1 MGPLSLSLTEIMID
15 KQKEEEFY
23 SKDFSFSYSSLNRL
37 LFSPSLFY
45 KDYILKDREVKTDK
59 YLVEGKLVHCLV
71 FEPEHLNDKF
81 NVVPGSAPSD
91 NVRKIFK
98 HLSTV
103 TDSETLGGI
112 DNTIILDTLKEFN
125 LYQSLKL
132 DDARIAKIKVDD
144 YEPYWKFLLNTNVD
158 VIDQDTLAKCTEY
171 AEIIKSNED
180 VMSLFSKAAT
190 DFDLDPIQTY
200 AEKPLSCD
208 LIDRPFGLKGIIDFY
223 KVDADEKLVTIC
235 DLKTTSKSISD
246 FRETIDFYKYWL
258 QAAIYCKLVYENLDE
273 SEKDYSIMYKFA
285 VIDSY
290 KQVYVFDVSS
300 ETLSI
305 WTDGLRDV
313 LTVAEYHYNERKY
326 TLPYEF
332 LAKKVIL

>member
-1 MGPLSLSLTEIMID
+1 MID

-45 KDYILKDREVKTDK
+45 KDYILKDKEIKTEK
-59 YLVEGKLVHCLV
+59 YLIEGSLVHCLL
-71 FEPEHLNDKF
+71 FEPENFSKKF
-81 NVVPGSAPSD
+81 NLVPGKTPSD
-91 NVRKIFK
+91 GIIKVIRKFK
-98 HLSTV
+98 ELTEVNNISTDFLSEAPEWTN
-103 TDSETLGGI
+103 L
-112 DNTIILDTLKEFN
+112 ILEALKEEN
-125 LYQSLKL
+125 LFQSLKL
-132 DDARIAKIKVDD
+132 DSARLEKVQTEDAK
-144 YEPYWKFLLNTNVD
+144 EYWNFLSNSALD
-158 VIDQDTLAKCTEY
+158 IIDQDTYNKCLDYVEV
-171 AEIIKSNED
+171 IKTNKD
-180 VMSLFSKAAT
+180 VMDLFAASST

-208 LIDRPFGLKGIIDFY
+208 LIDKPFGLKGIIDFY

-273 SEKDYSIMYKFA
+273 SEKDYSIIYKFA

-290 KQVYVFDVSS
+290 KQIYVFDVSS

-305 WTDGLRDV
+305 WTEGLRDV

>member
-1 MGPLSLSLTEIMID
+1 MID
-15 KQKEEEFY
+15 TQKEEEFY

-71 FEPEHLNDKF
+71 FEPEHVNDKF
-81 NVVPGSAPSD
+81 NVVPGNAPSD

-273 SEKDYSIMYKFA
+273 SEKDYSIIYKFA

-305 WTDGLRDV
+305 WTEGLRDV

>member
-1 MGPLSLSLTEIMID
+1 MNRD
-15 KQKEEEFY
+15 HKKEEEFY

-45 KDYILKDREVKTDK
+45 KDYILKDKEIKTEK
-59 YLVEGKLVHCLV
+59 YLIEGSLVHCLL
-71 FEPEHLNDKF
+71 FEPQNFSKKF
-81 NVVPGSAPSD
+81 NLVPGKTPSD
-91 NVRKIFK
+91 GIIKVIRKFK
-98 HLSTV
+98 ELTEVNNISTDFLSEAPEWTN
-103 TDSETLGGI
+103 L
-112 DNTIILDTLKEFN
+112 ILEALKEEN
-125 LYQSLKL
+125 LFQSLKL
-132 DDARIAKIKVDD
+132 DSARLEKVQTEDAK
-144 YEPYWKFLLNTNVD
+144 EYWNFLSNSALD
-158 VIDQDTLAKCTEY
+158 IIDQDTYNKCLDYVEV
-171 AEIIKSNED
+171 IKTNKD
-180 VMSLFSKAAT
+180 VMDLFVVSST

-273 SEKDYSIMYKFA
+273 SEKDYSIIYKFA

-290 KQVYVFDVSS
+290 KQVYVFDVSDES
-300 ETLSI
+300 LSA
-305 WTDGLRDV
+305 WASGLSGA
-313 LTVAEYHYNERKY
+313 LKTAKHHYDTRNY

-332 LAKKVIL
+332 LVNKIKL

>member
-1 MGPLSLSLTEIMID
+1 MID

-23 SKDFSFSYSSLNRL
+23 SKEFSFSYSSLNRL

-45 KDYILKDREVKTDK
+45 KDYILQDREIKTDK

-71 FEPEHLNDKF
+71 FEPDNLDSKF
-81 NVVPGSAPSD
+81 NVVPGKAPSD
-91 NVRKIFK
+91 NVRKVLK

-103 TDSETLGGI
+103 TVSEKLF
-112 DNTIILDTLKEFN
+112 DVSNEDILNTLKEFN

-144 YEPYWKFLLNTNVD
+144 FEPYWKFLSNSNVD
-158 VIDQDTLAKCTEY
+158 VIDQETLAKCTDY
-171 AEIIKSNED
+171 AEIIKSNTD
-180 VMSLFSKAAT
+180 VMELFASTQT
-190 DFDLDPIQTY
+190 DFDLDPVHTY
-200 AEKPLSCD
+200 AEKYLECNLKD
-208 LIDRPFGLKGIIDFY
+208 KPFGLKGYIDFY
-223 KVDADEKLVTIC
+223 KIDSDEKLVTIC

-246 FRETIDFYKYWL
+246 FKDTIDFYNYWL
-258 QAAIYCKLVYENLDE
+258 QAAIYCKMVYENLDE
-273 SEKDYSIMYKFA
+273 EQKDFNIIYKFA

-300 ETLSI
+300 ETLSM
-305 WTDGLRDV
+305 WTEGLREV
-313 LTVAEYHYNERKY
+313 LDVAEYHYTERKY
-326 TLPYEF
+326 SLPYEF

>member
-1 MGPLSLSLTEIMID
+1 MID

-45 KDYILKDREVKTDK
+45 KDYILKDKEIKTEK
-59 YLVEGKLVHCLV
+59 YLIEGSLVHCLL
-71 FEPEHLNDKF
+71 FEPENFSKKF
-81 NVVPGSAPSD
+81 NLVPGKTPSD
-91 NVRKIFK
+91 GIIKVIRKFK
-98 HLSTV
+98 ELAEVNNISTDFLSEAPEWTN
-103 TDSETLGGI
+103 L
-112 DNTIILDTLKEFN
+112 ILEALKEEN
-125 LYQSLKL
+125 LFQSLKL
-132 DDARIAKIKVDD
+132 DSARLEKVQTEDAK
-144 YEPYWKFLLNTNVD
+144 EYWNFLSNSALD
-158 VIDQDTLAKCTEY
+158 IIDQDTYNKCLDYVEV
-171 AEIIKSNED
+171 IKTNKD
-180 VMSLFSKAAT
+180 VMDLFAVSPT

-273 SEKDYSIMYKFA
+273 SEKDYSIIYKFA

-290 KQVYVFDVSS
+290 KQIYVFDVSS

-305 WTDGLRDV
+305 WTEGLRDV

>member
-1 MGPLSLSLTEIMID
+1 MID

-23 SKDFSFSYSSLNRL
+23 SKEFSFSYSSLNRL

-45 KDYILKDREVKTDK
+45 KDYILQDREIKTDK

-71 FEPEHLNDKF
+71 FEPENLDSKF
-81 NVVPGSAPSD
+81 NIVPGKAPSD
-91 NVRKIFK
+91 NIRKVLK

-103 TDSETLGGI
+103 TVSEKLS
-112 DNTIILDTLKEFN
+112 DVSNDVILDALKEFN

-132 DDARIAKIKVDD
+132 DDARVAKVKVDD
-144 YEPYWKFLLNTNVD
+144 FEPYWKFLSNTNVD
-158 VIDQDTLAKCTEY
+158 VIDQDTLAKCTDY
-171 AEIIKSNED
+171 AEIIKSNSD
-180 VMSLFSKAAT
+180 VMELFSSVET
-190 DFDLDPIQTY
+190 DFELDPVQTY
-200 AEKPLSCD
+200 AEKYLECD
-208 LIDRPFGLKGIIDFY
+208 LKDKPFGLKGYIDFY
-223 KVDADEKLVTIC
+223 KVDSDEKLVTIC

-246 FRETIDFYKYWL
+246 FKDTIDFYNYWL
-258 QAAIYCKLVYENLDE
+258 QAAIYCKMVYENLDE
-273 SEKDYSIMYKFA
+273 DQKEFNIIYKFA

-300 ETLSI
+300 ETLSM
-305 WTDGLRDV
+305 WTEGLREV
-313 LTVAEYHYNERKY
+313 LSVAEYHYTERKY